1 MKYIYHIFIILL
13 IFVFTSLNKVDAG
26 HFLFPPVPTKPP
38 KPPRPVRPTSS
49 PAGPPEKND
58 DNYGTPVNGDRPKWV
73 ERSAHLL
80 TNILRIDPQGYK
92 KMFFTGGETISNV
105 LSKGGI
111 YQPMHPLYY
120 RRDLDKSALFHS
132 EDMSSTPCFQH
143 SSCNGTD
150 TDTRL
155 RYFYS
160 GCGDPNQDDSSYG
173 ENIIKGM
180 KTAKDSI
187 NYWICEKWP
196 IGNGDCVSDGYND
209 GHRSN
214 LLNSDF
220 YSIGMASKLS
230 NVDSLIYWTQDFDS
244 SICPMDIADLP
255 IHSGSHIFSDDKSS
269 CTFGVTFYSD
279 KKSIT
284 SVIGKVY
291 INYNTPT
298 TEEPFVFD
306 LTLKIGS
313 TTKGVYFY
321 DTSNF
326 SKNDSYYFEFTI
338 LDNSKSIT
346 YRYPQK
352 GYLRLID
359 ESILDEPS
367 WVKV

>member
-1 MKYIYHIFIILL
+1 MRYYIFIVLL
-13 IFVFTSLNKVDAG
+13 ISAFACVNRVEAG

-38 KPPRPVRPTSS
+38 KPPRPIRPTSS
-49 PAGPPEKND
+49 PGPPEKND
-58 DNYGTPVNGDRPKWV
+58 NNYGTPVNGDRPNWV
-73 ERSAHLL
+73 ERSALLL

-92 KMFFTGGETISNV
+92 KMFFTGGEIIPNV
-105 LSKGGI
+105 LANGGI
-111 YQPMHPLYY
+111 YSPTHPLYY

-132 EDMSSTPCFQH
+132 EDMSSKPCFQH

-155 RYFYS
+155 RYFYI
-160 GCGDPNQDDSSYG
+160 GCGDPNQDDSTYG

-180 KTAKDSI
+180 KNAKDSI

-196 IGNGDCVSDGYND
+196 IAYGNCVPDGNND

-214 LLNSDF
+214 LLNSEF
-220 YSIGMASKLS
+220 YSVGMASKRS

-244 SICPMDIADLP
+244 LICPMDIADLP
-255 IHSGSHIFSDDKSS
+255 IHSGSHIISEDKSS
-269 CTFGVTFYSD
+269 CSFGVTFYTE
-279 KKSIT
+279 KNSIT
-284 SVIGKVY
+284 SVNGKVY
-291 INYNTPT
+291 INYITPT

-313 TTKGVYFY
+313 KTKGVYFY

-326 SKNDSYYFEFTI
+326 SNNDSYYFEFTVQ
-338 LDNSKSIT
+338 DDSKSLT

-352 GYLRLID
+352 GFLKLID
-359 ESILDEPS
+359 DSNLNEPS
-367 WVKV
+367 WTKI